1 VCPTGRSAVTER
13 LADYPSVCEVGVG
26 RRPAVA
32 GELAARGVRVTA
44 TDIHERSVPDGVV
57 FVCDDLLAAR
67 ERVRAGGDP
76 GRPYHAAAVYAL
88 DCPPELHGPLAA
100 VADAVD
106 ADALFTT
113 LGGDEPTVP
122 VERTQLSD
130 GETLFTVRDCE
141 RAVE

>member
-1 VCPTGRSAVTER
+1 VCPTGRTAVTER

-32 GELAARGVRVTA
+32 RELATRGVRVTA
-44 TDIHERSVPDGVV
+44 TDVHERSVPDGVA
-57 FVCDDLLAAR
+57 FVCDDLFVAR
-67 ERVRAGGDP
+67 DRVRAGDDP

-88 DCPPELHGPLAA
+88 DCPPELHGPLAT

-130 GETLFTVRDCE
+130 GETLFTVRGRE
-141 RAVE
+141 